1 MIEDGLDALAEKVKV
16 KIDPKRKKIVYIYIF
31 FKQKKTKQKKTNP
44 IQGLVVCACQT
55 KNR

>member
-1 MIEDGLDALAEKVKV
+1 MIEDGLDTLAEKVKL
-16 KIDPKRKKIVYIYIF
+16 KIDPKRKRLYIF
-31 FKQKKTKQKKTNP
+31 IYSLSKKNNKTSP